1 MLLSQFPTP
10 IDNFE
15 FYFSPDRFDEKV
27 RAEPCRFDGDYYVVR
42 GPYPLEAETF
52 MVPGPARH

>member
-15 FYFSPDRFDEKV
+15 FYFSPDRFDEKA
-27 RAEPCRFDGDYYVVR
+27 RPEPCRFNGDYYRVR
-42 GPYPLEAETF
+42 GP
-52 MVPGPARH
+52 